1 MLLEKSDGG
10 RGSGGAL
17 PSLLLRPVPGPRA
30 GVLGMPGRCSQEK
43 GTAEARSG
51 ERKRWWNGDGAGEG
65 KENKE
70 ADDEDADEA
79 PDEDEEAAGAEV
91 GFGEARRRRRRRLAA
106 AAAGGGGR
114 SGDGEDGL
122 GGIAMACCGLWSV
135 DGVEFGEV
143 KFRVGLCGLLL
154 WLGGSWRRRSRA
166 RTGCAA
172 CFSVHAGSR
181 GVNCMYLASRSI
193 LVELIWHV

>member
-30 GVLGMPGRCSQEK
+30 GVFGMPGRCSQEK

-70 ADDEDADEA
+70 ADDEEDVDEA

-122 GGIAMACCGLWSV
+122 GGIAMAFGLWSV